1 MTQESDFFYFSHQVS
16 LDDVDIDQY
25 KELTE
30 SKTLVKY
37 LLAFDHSPH
46 FIIDFCKQEVMCYCD
61 RNVTIM
67 HNTAEVEKYIRENL
81 GLLVKTGAETPKK
94 KRNATL

>member
-30 SKTLVKY
+30 SKALVK
-37 LLAFDHSPH
+37 
-46 FIIDFCKQEVMCYCD
+46 
-61 RNVTIM
+61 RNDYAQ
-67 HNTAEVEKYIRENL
+67 N
-81 GLLVKTGAETPKK
+81 G
-94 KRNATL
+94 